1 MSVTQQLLG
10 PLVASGGP
18 KPLVTYY
25 DDATGARIELS
36 RLTVANWAAKTA
48 NWLVDEIDL
57 EPGTPVSVS
66 LPAHWQTVGVLLGS
80 WWAGAHVVDEP
91 KGAEVA
97 FVPADDLDAGDGA
110 HVVAAVGLD
119 SLGAPVRGLPDDIVD
134 YVSDI
139 RVHGDDFVAM
149 SPVPGSSPALLE
161 ATADEVVAAARQ
173 RAEDLGIGRDDRV
186 LSTMDWSLPGGAVDG
201 LLTVL
206 AAQAALVQCANLDPA
221 KLDRRRSD
229 ERITVE
235 LGAGTADQAS
245 AP

>member
-1 MSVTQQLLG
+1 MSVTQRLLG
-10 PLVASGGP
+10 PLLATGGP

-48 NWLVDEIDL
+48 NWLVDELDV
-57 EPGTPVSVS
+57 EPGTRVSVA

-80 WWAGAHVVDEP
+80 WWCGAHVTDDP
-91 KGAEVA
+91 RGAEVA
-97 FVPADDLDAGDGA
+97 FVPASDLDRGEGA
-110 HVVAAVGLD
+110 AVVAAAGLD
-119 SLGAPVRGLPDDIVD
+119 ALGAPVRGLPSGVVD

-139 RVHGDDFVAM
+139 RVHGDDFLALT
-149 SPVPGSSPALLE
+149 PVPGDSPALLE
-161 ATADEVVAAARQ
+161 ATADDVVESAQ
-173 RAEDLGIGRDDRV
+173 RRAGELGIGGDDRV
-186 LSTMDWSLPGGAVDG
+186 LSTVDWDLRGGVVDG

-206 AAQAALVQCANLDPA
+206 AARAALVQCANLDPA

-235 LGAGTADQAS
+235 LGTGPAGQPS
-245 AP
+245 AT

>member
-10 PLVASGGP
+10 PLLTSGGP

-25 DDATGARIELS
+25 DDATDARIELS
-36 RLTVANWAAKTA
+36 RLTVGNWAAKTA

-57 EPGTPVSVS
+57 EPGTPVSVA
-66 LPAHWQTVGVLLGS
+66 LPAHWQTVGVLLGA
-80 WWAGAHVVDEP
+80 WWAGAHVVDAP
-91 KGAEVA
+91 DGAEVA
-97 FVPADDLDAGDGA
+97 FVPADDLDRGDGA

-119 SLGAPVRGLPDDIVD
+119 SLGAPVRGLPDDVVD

-139 RVHGDDFVAM
+139 RAHGDDFLAIT
-149 SPVPGSSPALLE
+149 PVPGDSPALLG
-161 ATADEVVAAARQ
+161 ATVDEVVRTARE
-173 RAEDLGIGRDDRV
+173 RAEAVGIGRDDRV
-186 LSTMDWSLPGGAVDG
+186 LSTLDWTLPAGAVDG

-206 AAQAALVQCANLDPA
+206 AAQAALVQCANPDPA

-245 AP
+245 AR